1 MKVADLLAHAAA
13 RFPELAAAVH
23 HDRSITFRDLYQASG
38 RLAEHLRRLDLPAG
52 SRIAILFE
60 NSIEYIIAYFAAF
73 DSGLVTVPLDTSL
86 APESLNYILK
96 DSGASVL
103 IVQGKYRR
111 NLDAILEGN
120 KQLTALVS
128 DKPLQ
133 PTNGTPV
140 ALLKDV
146 LASELVLPDPGERA
160 REPLTEDS
168 PHELAAV
175 FYTSGSTGKPK
186 GVMLSHRN
194 LVSNTMATVE
204 YLRLQT
210 GDSVMTIL
218 PFYYIYGNSLLLTHV
233 ACGGTVVIDNRFMYP
248 EVVLDEME
256 KQRVTG
262 FSGVP
267 STFMI
272 LLNNTSFTKRQFP
285 RLRYFTQAG
294 GGMAPEVVRR
304 LMDAFPAKEVWI
316 MYGQTEAAPRVTYC
330 PPEKLLEKLGT
341 IGIPVPG
348 VEVKIV
354 DDNGNELPPDQPG
367 EIAVGGPNVMLG
379 YWNQPDDTR
388 DVLRNGW
395 LITGDLARKD
405 KDGYIFVVGR
415 KREIIK
421 ASGHRVSA
429 KEIEERILE
438 NQKVSEVAVFGVPD
452 EVFGEAIKA
461 AVVLKP
467 GQTSDAREIQG
478 WCQKKL
484 AAFKVPKTVVFMEAL
499 PKYQSGKVNKL
510 ELKELPS

>member
-1 MKVADLLAHAAA
+1 MKVADLLAQSAA
-13 RFPELAAAVH
+13 RFPQTAAAVH
-23 HDRSITFRDLYQASG
+23 HDRSISFRELYEASS
-38 RLAEHLRRLDLPAG
+38 RLANRLRQLDLPDG
-52 SRIAILFE
+52 SRVAILFE
-60 NSIEYIIAYFAAF
+60 NSIEYVMAFFGAF
-73 DSGLVTVPLDTSL
+73 DSGLITVPLDTSL
-86 APESLNYILK
+86 APESLNFILK
-96 DSGASVL
+96 DSGARVL
-103 IVQGKYRR
+103 IVQGKYKRH
-111 NLDAILEGN
+111 LDTIIGGN
-120 KQLTALVS
+120 DALQLLIS

-133 PTNGTPV
+133 PSDGTPV
-140 ALLKDV
+140 TLLKDI
-146 LASELVLPDPGERA
+146 LAGESDPADPAARTVSAVAGE
-160 REPLTEDS
+160 S

-175 FYTSGSTGKPK
+175 FYTSGSTGTPK

-194 LVSNTMATVE
+194 LVSNTLATVE
-204 YLRLQT
+204 YLRLQA

-304 LMDAFPAKEVWI
+304 LIDAFPTKEIWI

-348 VEVKIV
+348 VQVKIV
-354 DDNGNELPPDQPG
+354 DEQFRELPPDQPG

-379 YWNQPDDTR
+379 YWNQPEDTR
-388 DVLRNGW
+388 EVLRNGW

-429 KEIEERILE
+429 KEIEDRILE
-438 NQKVSEVAVFGVPD
+438 NEKVAEAAVFGVPD
-452 EVFGEAIKA
+452 EVFGEAIRA

-467 GQTSDAREIQG
+467 GQRADAREIQS
-478 WCQKKL
+478 WCQKRL
-484 AAFKVPKTVVFMEAL
+484 AAFKVPKAVTFLESL

-510 ELKELPS
+510 ELKNRP